1 MRIVIIGNSAAAVGA
16 IESLRQYDQ
25 GAEILVIS
33 EEPHLIYS
41 RPLLS
46 HYLGGE
52 IDRSRLAFRP
62 SDFYTRHSV
71 QPILNT
77 RVTAI
82 NTAEHSVQV
91 EPGDQTAPAGAQS
104 YTYDKLLITTGGLP
118 IVPPIP
124 GLDARGVYTF
134 TRLDDAQA
142 VIEDIRQGRPNHA
155 VVVGGG
161 MIGIKAVE
169 GLTKRG
175 IPVTVVELAPRILTA
190 ALDQTACD
198 LLTGVLNEH
207 GVTVLT
213 ENTVTE
219 VLADEQSTPEAGSAD
234 DQPARP
240 RVSAVALKDGRR
252 LPCDLLIF
260 GIGVRPNAS
269 LAQEAGIKVNRGIV
283 VDEFMCTS
291 ARDVYAAGDVAEAY
305 DLVVDMNRVV
315 AIWPNAYRQ
324 GAIAGAH
331 MVGFSRPDR
340 GGVAMNTVDVCG
352 IPAMSIGNANVDPA
366 SAPSNG
372 GQPYEVISQ
381 LDEKNRRYKRLVL
394 QGDYLVGAILV
405 GNVNRA
411 GVYTGLIRNKINI
424 ANCRKSLLSD
434 NLSLLS
440 LPDQYRKHIVTG
452 AGIEV

>member
-1 MRIVIIGNSAAAVGA
+1 M
-16 IESLRQYDQ
+16 
-25 GAEILVIS
+25 
-33 EEPHLIYS
+33 
-41 RPLLS
+41 
-46 HYLGGE
+46 
-52 IDRSRLAFRP
+52 
-62 SDFYTRHSV
+62 
-71 QPILNT
+71 
-77 RVTAI
+77 
-82 NTAEHSVQV
+82 
-91 EPGDQTAPAGAQS
+91 
-104 YTYDKLLITTGGLP
+104 
-118 IVPPIP
+118 PPIP

-134 TRLDDAQA
+134 TRLSDAQA
-142 VIEDIRQGRPNHA
+142 VVQDIEERKPEHA

-169 GLTKRG
+169 GLAERH

-198 LLTGVLNEH
+198 LLSKLLNEH
-207 GVTVLT
+207 GVSVLT

-219 VLADEQSTPEAGSAD
+219 VLADGESGPEGHDTSIN
-234 DQPARP
+234 PGGR
-240 RVSAVALKDGRR
+240 RVSAVILKDGRR

-269 LAQEAGIKVNRGIV
+269 LAQEAGIVVNRGVV
-283 VDEFMCTS
+283 VDEYMRTS
-291 ARDVYAAGDVAEAY
+291 APDVYAAGDVAEAY

-331 MVGFSRPDR
+331 MVGMSRPDR
-340 GGVAMNTVDVCG
+340 GGIPMNTVDVCG
-352 IPAMSIGNANVDPA
+352 VPAMSIGNANVDPA
-366 SAPSNG
+366 SPSANG
-372 GQPYEVISQ
+372 GQPYEIMSQ
-381 LDEKNRRYKRLVL
+381 LDEKNYRYKRLVL

-411 GVYTGLIRNKINI
+411 GIYTGLIRNKINI
-424 ANCRKSLLSD
+424 ASCRKSLMSD

-452 AGIEV
+452 AGIGV

>member
-25 GAEILVIS
+25 RSEILVIS

-52 IDRSRLAFRP
+52 IDRGRLAFR
-62 SDFYTRHSV
+62 SGQFYTRHNV
-71 QPILNT
+71 QPLLNT

-82 NTAEHSVQV
+82 DA
-91 EPGDQTAPAGAQS
+91 GDHTVHVSAGSQSTGETAPS
-104 YTYDKLLITTGGLP
+104 YTFDKLLISTGGLP

-124 GLDARGVYTF
+124 GIDASGIYTF

-142 VIEDIRQGRPNHA
+142 LVQDVERNRPEHA

-169 GLTKRG
+169 GLTKRNV
-175 IPVTVVELAPRILTA
+175 PVTVVELAPRILSA

-198 LLTGVLNEH
+198 LLTRLLNAH
-207 GVTVLT
+207 GVSVVT

-219 VLADEQSTPEAGSAD
+219 VLADERSRVGGPGASAP
-234 DQPARP
+234 QGRP
-240 RVSAVALKDGRR
+240 RVSSLVLKDGRH
-252 LPCDLLIF
+252 LPCDLMIF
-260 GIGVRPNAS
+260 GIGVRPNAT
-269 LAQEAGIKVNRGIV
+269 LAHEAGLKVNRGVV
-283 VDEFMCTS
+283 VDEFMRTS
-291 ARDVYAAGDVAEAY
+291 APDIYAAGDVAEAY

-331 MVGFSRPDR
+331 MAGVPRPDR
-340 GGVAMNTVDVCG
+340 GGLPMNTVDVCG
-352 IPAMSIGNANVDPA
+352 VPAMSIGNANID
-366 SAPSNG
+366 SANEGPS
-372 GQPYEVISQ
+372 YEVMTQ
-381 LDEKNRRYKRLVL
+381 LDEKNYRYKRLVL

-405 GNVNRA
+405 GNISRA
-411 GVYTGLIRNKINI
+411 GVYTGLIRNRINI
-424 ANCRKSLLSD
+424 ASCRKSLMSD